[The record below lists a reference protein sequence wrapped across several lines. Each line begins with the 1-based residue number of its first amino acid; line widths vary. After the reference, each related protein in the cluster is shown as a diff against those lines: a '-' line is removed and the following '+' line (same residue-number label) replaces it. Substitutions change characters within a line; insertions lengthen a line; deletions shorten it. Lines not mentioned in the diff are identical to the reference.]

1 MAFMV
6 LPEFFY
12 SGHFLSNERKWSGFF
27 VAFSL
32 FLDIDEGECS
42 PSEFPCWMFFIECC
56 CCHLLF
62 LLEGCLWAA
71 ILEKC
76 VS

>member
-12 SGHFLSNERKWSGFF
+12 SSHFLSNERKWSGFF

-42 PSEFPCWMFFIECC
+42 PSEFPCGMFFY
-56 CCHLLF
+56 
-62 LLEGCLWAA
+62 
-71 ILEKC
+71 
-76 VS
+76 